1 MNMVA
6 LIEKKKHGD
15 ALDNAEIE
23 YIVRGAA
30 DGTIPDYQL
39 AAFLMAVCFTGMSD
53 EETAQFT
60 ACMVHSGETVD
71 LSAVNGTKADKHST
85 GGIGDKTTLIA
96 CPLVAAADCG
106 VRVAKL
112 SGRGLGFTGGT
123 IDKLESIPGLRTDL
137 DADTF
142 IGIVN
147 RVGVCVAGRP
157 SRSSPPT
164 SGSTRCAT

>member
-60 ACMVHSGETVD
+60 ACMAHSLPG
-71 LSAVNGTKADKHST
+71 
-85 GGIGDKTTLIA
+85 
-96 CPLVAAADCG
+96 CPPQA
-106 VRVAKL
+106 REM
-112 SGRGLGFTGGT
+112 
-123 IDKLESIPGLRTDL
+123 LEFLKNL
-137 DADTF
+137 
-142 IGIVN
+142 
-147 RVGVCVAGRP
+147 
-157 SRSSPPT
+157 
-164 SGSTRCAT
+164 